1 MHELALTQEMLD
13 IAISQA
19 EAYKA
24 GKILSMK
31 VKYGTMTMMEPE
43 CFKFYFLEFS
53 KDTIAEG
60 AVLEFEK
67 VVTKIECQACS
78 KISELKDFLMIC
90 PECGSINV
98 NIISGEEIFLE
109 DIEVDL

>member
-13 IAISQA
+13 IAIRQA
-19 EAYKA
+19 KSYKA

-31 VKYGTMTMMEPE
+31 VRYGTMTMMEPE
-43 CFKFYFLEFS
+43 CFKFYFSEFS

-67 VVTKIECQACS
+67 VVTKIECLDCS
-78 KISELKDFLMIC
+78 KISELRDFLMIC